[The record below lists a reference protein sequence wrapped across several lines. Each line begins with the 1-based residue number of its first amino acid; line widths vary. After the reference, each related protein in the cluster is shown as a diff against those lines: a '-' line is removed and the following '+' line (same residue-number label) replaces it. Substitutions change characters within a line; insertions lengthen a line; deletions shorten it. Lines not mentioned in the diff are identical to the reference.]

1 MLTFPEFKPTFPK
14 ESWVLPRVLEHQAKT
29 IGDRPFLKWDDNGP
43 EYTFAETNRKA
54 NQLAHGLQKAGLVK
68 GDCAVLFMP
77 NSLEYLLSCY
87 ALNKIG
93 AIEVPINTAYK
104 GSFLEHQVNISKAQ
118 TIIADLELLPAVQ
131 GSIERMPTV
140 ARIVIWTRDGKLPA
154 QLPTVGNCKVLS
166 FQSLYSSD
174 DSNPGIKVLPQDIGA
189 IMFTSGTTG
198 LSKGV
203 MMPHAHLVLWGVTYG
218 PAVRMTAQDRL
229 YVCTPL
235 FHMSALGMQVIGALI
250 AGASV
255 YCVERFSPTRWIE
268 EVRSS
273 AATIAGLVGVLG
285 ELIYRTPAKADDG
298 ANSLRTVFSAA
309 IPEELAIGFARRFG
323 VDLVQGYG
331 QTECN
336 MVTYSG
342 RDDPLTIGCTGR
354 PLDRYFEV
362 RIVDP
367 DTDEPLAAGALG
379 EIVVRPKKPGCFM
392 QGYYRMPEKAAE
404 AWRNLWLHTGDAGRF
419 DSAGRLF
426 FVDRIKDRIRR
437 RGENIS
443 AFEIEEVL
451 SRFSPIEECAAV
463 GIRVEGAGGED
474 EIKACVVA
482 KEGATIDRVALLDF
496 CVARMPRYA
505 VPRFIE
511 ILAELPKT
519 ASGKVQRQELRNRGL
534 SDTTWDRET
543 IQYTI
548 PRDSAQQPR
557 TSLP

>member
-1 MLTFPEFKPTFPK
+1 MNLEEKTTWTYPALVRRQAERFGDAEFMSFQHGTRLTFASYDREGLRLARALAALG
-14 ESWVLPRVLEHQAKT
+14 VAH
-29 IGDRPFLKWDDNGP
+29 GDRVMV
-43 EYTFAETNRKA
+43 
-54 NQLAHGLQKAGLVK
+54 LVK
-68 GDCAVLFMP
+68 NRLEFMVIMLATLRLGAVF
-77 NSLEYLLSCY
+77 
-87 ALNKIG
+87 
-93 AIEVPINTAYK
+93 VPVNTELK
-104 GSFLEHQVNISKAQ
+104 GSFLEHQLRNSDPKVVF
-118 TIIADLELLPAVQ
+118 ADAELLASFREVSGPELAISALVVVAGDVVEARPAVFDQ
-131 GSIERMPTV
+131 VTTMAYDALA
-140 ARIVIWTRDGKLPA
+140 ARGAPDTALPA
-154 QLPTVGNCKVLS
+154 EPSPHDLACIV
-166 FQSLYSSD
+166 Y
-174 DSNPGIKVLPQDIGA
+174 
-189 IMFTSGTTG
+189 TSGTSG
-198 LSKGV
+198 PSKGV

-218 PAVRMTAQDRL
+218 PAVRMTPQDRL

-268 EVRSS
+268 DVRRS

-285 ELIYRTPAKADDG
+285 ELIYRTPAKADDA

-336 MVTYSG
+336 MVSYSG

>member
-1 MLTFPEFKPTFPK
+1 MDPEKKATWTYPSLVRRQAERFGAAEFRSFQHGTRLTFAGYDREGLRLA
-14 ESWVLPRVLEHQAKT
+14 SALAALGVAH
-29 IGDRPFLKWDDNGP
+29 GDRVM
-43 EYTFAETNRKA
+43 A
-54 NQLAHGLQKAGLVK
+54 LVK
-68 GDCAVLFMP
+68 NRLEFMVIMLATLRLGAVF
-77 NSLEYLLSCY
+77 
-87 ALNKIG
+87 
-93 AIEVPINTAYK
+93 VPVNTELK
-104 GSFLEHQVNISKAQ
+104 GGFLEHQLRNSDPRVVF
-118 TIIADLELLPAVQ
+118 ADAELLGAFQGVCGPGLSISALVVVAGDGAEARPALFDGVTT
-131 GSIERMPTV
+131 MAYDALA
-140 ARIVIWTRDGKLPA
+140 ARGAPDTALPA
-154 QLPTVGNCKVLS
+154 E
-166 FQSLYSSD
+166 
-174 DSNPGIKVLPQDIGA
+174 PGPHDLACIVY
-189 IMFTSGTTG
+189 TSGTSG
-198 LSKGV
+198 PAKGV

-218 PAVRMTAQDRL
+218 PAVQMTAEDRL

-285 ELIYRTPAKADDG
+285 ELIYRTPAKADDD
-298 ANSLRTVFSAA
+298 ATALRTVFSAA

-323 VDLVQGYG
+323 VELVQGYG

-336 MVTYSG
+336 MVTYSR
-342 RDDPLTIGCTGR
+342 RDDPLTIGCVGR

-367 DTDEPLAAGALG
+367 DTDEPLAVGTLG
-379 EIVVRPKKPGCFM
+379 EIVVRPKEPSCFM
-392 QGYYRMPEKAAE
+392 QGYFRMPERTNE

>member
-1 MLTFPEFKPTFPK
+1 MYLEEKTTWTYPALVRRQAERFGDAEFMSFQHGTRLTFASYGREGLRLA
-14 ESWVLPRVLEHQAKT
+14 SALAALGVAH
-29 IGDRPFLKWDDNGP
+29 GDRVMV
-43 EYTFAETNRKA
+43 
-54 NQLAHGLQKAGLVK
+54 LVK
-68 GDCAVLFMP
+68 NRLEFMVIMLASLRLGAVF
-77 NSLEYLLSCY
+77 
-87 ALNKIG
+87 
-93 AIEVPINTAYK
+93 VPVNTELK
-104 GSFLEHQVNISKAQ
+104 GSFLEHQLRNSDPKVVFAD
-118 TIIADLELLPAVQ
+118 ADLLGAFHEVSGQGLAITSLVVVAGGAAAPKPAIFGPVTAMAYDALMAGGATDAPLPAEP
-131 GSIERMPTV
+131 GPHDL
-140 ARIVIWTRDGKLPA
+140 ACIV
-154 QLPTVGNCKVLS
+154 
-166 FQSLYSSD
+166 Y
-174 DSNPGIKVLPQDIGA
+174 
-189 IMFTSGTTG
+189 TSGTSG
-198 LSKGV
+198 PAKGV
-203 MMPHAHLVLWGVTYG
+203 MMPHAHLVLWGVTYA

-273 AATIAGLVGVLG
+273 GATIAGLVGVLG
-285 ELIYRTPAKADDG
+285 ELIYRTPTKADDD

-342 RDDPLTIGCTGR
+342 RDDPLTIGCVGR

-362 RIVDP
+362 RVVDP
-367 DTDEPLAAGALG
+367 DTDEPMAAGALG
-379 EIVVRPKKPGCFM
+379 EIVVRPEEPSCFM
-392 QGYYRMPEKAAE
+392 QGYYRMPEKTAE

-419 DSAGRLF
+419 DATGRLF

-451 SRFSPIEECAAV
+451 NRFDPIEECAAV

-482 KEGATIDRVALLDF
+482 KEGATIDPIALLDF

-505 VPRFIE
+505 VPRFVDV
-511 ILAELPKT
+511 LPALPKT
-519 ASGKVQRQELRNRGL
+519 ASGKVQRQDLRNHGV
-534 SDTTWDRET
+534 SATTWDRET
-543 IQYTI
+543 VGYTI
-548 PRDSAQQPR
+548 ARG
-557 TSLP
+557 